1 MWCKL
6 GSRALRY
13 RGVLLS
19 WGAWKSLEGS
29 GAEELPVQPEI
40 ETLPGVLV
48 SLEAAVG
55 GMLHLTFSTEGTAR
69 L

>member
-1 MWCKL
+1 MVQVGVTDAVVPGGPAKL
-6 GSRALRY
+6 GSLEIP
-13 RGVLLS
+13 GGQ
-19 WGAWKSLEGS
+19 WGW
-29 GAEELPVQPEI
+29 ELPVQPEI